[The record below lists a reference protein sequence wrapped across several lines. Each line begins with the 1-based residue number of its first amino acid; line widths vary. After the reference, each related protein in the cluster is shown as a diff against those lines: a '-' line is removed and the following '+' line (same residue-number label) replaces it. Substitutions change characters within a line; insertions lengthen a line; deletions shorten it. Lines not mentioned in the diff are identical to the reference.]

1 MGVLKKIHEFGKRN
15 IIVSYDEIRRIEGVT
30 REFEREKMELK
41 RITAYVASI

>member
-15 IIVSYDEIRRIEGVT
+15 RIVSYDEMRRIEGVI
-30 REFEREKMELK
+30 RAFEREKTELK